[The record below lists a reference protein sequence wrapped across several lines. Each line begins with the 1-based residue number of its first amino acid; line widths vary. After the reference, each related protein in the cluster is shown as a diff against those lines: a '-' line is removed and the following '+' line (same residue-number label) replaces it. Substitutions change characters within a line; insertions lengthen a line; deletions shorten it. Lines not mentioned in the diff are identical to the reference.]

1 MVFGNLQGLPKLMGF
16 LEGEDQEST
25 QTGAE
30 LKGLGHEKHLH
41 GRKPRIHI
49 WRYGFEGVEM
59 TDNQDWGMVE
69 EPVYSLFIEI
79 CHLPPDGGIQL
90 PDLIFYRKRLIP
102 FPRSLY
108 GAFNPF
114 GLIDEGLDGHC
125 SDRFNPIR

>member
-49 WRYGFEGVEM
+49 WRYGFQGVEM

-79 CHLPPDGGIQL
+79 CHLSNGECSISICNPRVS
-90 PDLIFYRKRLIP
+90 LIVIYC
-102 FPRSLY
+102 
-108 GAFNPF
+108 
-114 GLIDEGLDGHC
+114 D
-125 SDRFNPIR
+125 